1 MLRLSSAILFI
12 LISTSPPASAL
23 HDSVGAIT
31 IGQKSSK
38 PCTTTI
44 EEATTTM
51 PKRDA
56 KEVEEEVEESGSES
70 EEEEVAA
77 VSSPKKKAKTE
88 ESGEEDGSD
97 EEEEAEEKEEKDYT
111 FPAPTSSHSFCSRRS
126 PALLSRRRSPFSQRP
141 HTAAGT
147 CSTGSAS
154 LACIW
159 SCLSRSFIAVHNDEK
174 PVVHHKL

>member
-1 MLRLSSAILFI
+1 
-12 LISTSPPASAL
+12 
-23 HDSVGAIT
+23 
-31 IGQKSSK
+31 
-38 PCTTTI
+38 
-44 EEATTTM
+44 M

-97 EEEEAEEKEEKDYT
+97 EEEEAEEKEEKEYT
-111 FPAPTSSHSFCSRRS
+111 FPAPTSSHRFCSRRS